1 MISRTASELSLSQL
15 SSSRPEASG
24 PSATR
29 GCAHAVAAV
38 SLTAALALGCLV
50 ASGAQSTARAQGT
63 AHAQGA
69 APTAHIAVPRNDL
82 TGTWDRYHPGGLKLD
97 PRFTSAI
104 PVSTD
109 PPLKPKYLAAWK
121 AHQAA
126 SREADERGQPLFSGY
141 AQCIPDGMPAM
152 MMAMFPMDVL
162 QTPGQ
167 ITIIQEAY
175 RQVRYIYLNQKQVA
189 IEDAEPEFWGHSVGH
204 WVGDTLVV
212 NTVGIRPE
220 VRFRDVPHSNLMQI
234 NERIRLLSPDMF
246 QDQITIVDP
255 VYLVKP
261 WTFTWQY
268 KRRPGYRMLEYV
280 CESNREVD
288 KNGAQ
293 SLKLLDLSGTGKAH

>member
-1 MISRTASELSLSQL
+1 MGLAI
-15 SSSRPEASG
+15 
-24 PSATR
+24 
-29 GCAHAVAAV
+29 
-38 SLTAALALGCLV
+38 ALALGGLAAAQGQS
-50 ASGAQSTARAQGT
+50 ASPGHGTSPAAGTARAQT
-63 AHAQGA
+63 SAS
-69 APTAHIAVPRNDL
+69 PVPRTDL
-82 TGTWDRYHPGGLKLD
+82 TGTWDRYHPSGLKLN
-97 PRFTSAI
+97 PRFTSSI

-126 SREADERGQPLFSGY
+126 SRAADQRGQPLFGGY

-167 ITIIQEAY
+167 ITIIEEAY
-175 RQVRYIYLNQKQVA
+175 RQVRYIYLDQKQVA

-204 WVGDTLVV
+204 WVGDTLHV

-220 VRFRDVPHSNLMQI
+220 VQFQDVPHSNLLQI
-234 NERIRLLSPDMF
+234 DERIRLLTPDMF
-246 QDQITIVDP
+246 EDRITLIDP
-255 VYLVKP
+255 VYLTKP

-268 KRRPGYRMLEYV
+268 QRRAGYKMLEYV

-293 SLKLLDLSGTGKAH
+293 SLQLLDLSGNGNAH